1 MTFVKK
7 NAKAIAS
14 ALHQELVDLGMPKGD
29 IQFHIED
36 GEGLSP
42 LGAKSIEL
50 LFLPIKGSN
59 YYRFTR

>member
-1 MTFVKK
+1 
-7 NAKAIAS
+7 
-14 ALHQELVDLGMPKGD
+14 MPKGD

-50 LFLPIKGSN
+50 LFSANKGEQLLPLPQGSLWW
-59 YYRFTR
+59 